1 MSRAIKLFKNHR
13 TIYSAIGST
22 LVMSLCNSPL
32 MFKVIDFDLQYLQ
45 IKRLLLHYVNLR
57 LGGERGRR

>member
-13 TIYSAIGST
+13 TIYFAIGST
-22 LVMSLCNSPL
+22 LAMSLCNSPL
-32 MFKVIDFDLQYLQ
+32 MLKVIDFDLQYLQ

-57 LGGERGRR
+57 LCGERGRR